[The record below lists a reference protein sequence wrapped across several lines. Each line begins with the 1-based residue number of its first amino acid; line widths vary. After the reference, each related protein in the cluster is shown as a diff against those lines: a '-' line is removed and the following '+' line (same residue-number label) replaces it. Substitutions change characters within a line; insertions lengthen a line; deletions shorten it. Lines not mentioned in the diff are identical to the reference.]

1 MLIPDLY
8 LYSIKIPTDINQNTV
23 IKLQQNHIYFFIIF
37 KKFYNNFFSYI
48 YIYIIQNNIYNNI
61 KSGWAGPNHWAG
73 LSPKPRWAEV
83 GPKMY
88 WADLGPKMYWTDLG
102 PKKCTGPI
110 SAQKCTGPI
119 LAQNKFS
126 SGPEPA
132 QKTGLGQDPPDPA
145 TKRARGI
152 NFPPPLHA
160 ERYSFCMQRRK

>member
-1 MLIPDLY
+1 MFGWKPGRLIPDLY

-37 KKFYNNFFSYI
+37 KKFYNNCFFIYI
-48 YIYIIQNNIYNNI
+48 YIYIYIYNNI

-73 LSPKPRWAEV
+73 LSPKPRWVEV

-88 WADLGPKMYWTDLG
+88 WADLDPKIY
-102 PKKCTGPI
+102 TGPI
-110 SAQKCTGPI
+110 SAQRCTGPI
-119 LAQNKFS
+119 LAQKKFS
-126 SGPEPA
+126 SEPDPA
-132 QKTGLGQDPPDPA
+132 QKTGLGQDPPGPA

>member
-1 MLIPDLY
+1 MFGWKPGRLIPDLY

-48 YIYIIQNNIYNNI
+48 YIYIIQNNIYIYIIILNR
-61 KSGWAGPNHWAG
+61 AGPAQTTGPDSAQNQDG
-73 LSPKPRWAEV
+73 PRSAQ
-83 GPKMY
+83 
-88 WADLGPKMYWTDLG
+88 
-102 PKKCTGPI
+102 KCTGPI

-119 LAQNKFS
+119 S
-126 SGPEPA
+126 A
-132 QKTGLGQDPPDPA
+132 QKNVLGRSRPKNVLGRSWPKTNSLLGQDPPDPA